1 MRDTIERV
9 PERLGY
15 MPSLVAGDL
24 AAAWSQVA
32 SVIMSSTKHAVGMPA
47 GPVYVRRVSQT
58 VLRSRENPKIGWRVD
73 PDLSGVSEV
82 RSFRVL
88 TWTEYGSNRGTAV
101 EQPRPARETDP
112 APSGAG
118 PFYVSVAVA
127 TGPDQVERVWLLG
140 FNQGGVDRGREARIV
155 QLDREILATLAGG
168 LLPGG
173 T

>member
-58 VLRSRENPKIGWRVD
+58 
-73 PDLSGVSEV
+73 
-82 RSFRVL
+82 
-88 TWTEYGSNRGTAV
+88 GSNRGTAV